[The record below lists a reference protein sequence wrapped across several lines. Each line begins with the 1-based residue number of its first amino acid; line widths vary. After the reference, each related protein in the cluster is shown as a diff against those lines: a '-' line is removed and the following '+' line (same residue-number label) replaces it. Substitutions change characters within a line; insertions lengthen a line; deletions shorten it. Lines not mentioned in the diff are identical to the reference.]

1 MAVKNLQLLILS
13 AIIVGIAFFGYIEI
27 KKLNKKIDSME
38 SKYEKLLLE
47 EVQDATQKKKYLQQ
61 MIRNNQSS
69 GNNSVNEDNI
79 QSILLQY
86 AKAQKPSQQSYQS
99 LQTQSN
105 TSTNE
110 QEDELSE
117 EVLFSSIEEDA
128 TNESITTPPST
139 SL

>member
-47 EVQDATQKKKYLQQ
+47 EVEEATQKKKYLQQ
-61 MIRNNQSS
+61 IIRNKQPLPQNSS
-69 GNNSVNEDNI
+69 STKSVNEGNI

-86 AKAQKPSQQSYQS
+86 AKSQQPSQQSYDS

-105 TSTNE
+105 QVSQPYKKYTFGHR
-110 QEDELSE
+110 QQLQFA
-117 EVLFSSIEEDA
+117 L
-128 TNESITTPPST
+128 P
-139 SL
+139 